1 MDDRQSGGCSAIF
14 RCRQLIAQCRIPID
28 DCRYHVSMT
37 QPIRALLF
45 DLGDT
50 LWHFPVTMPDDALH
64 VRCSRQIAPLLQEW
78 DWTGDPI
85 DLSHQILGGVERARR
100 DAEIGS
106 LMSPDYLDVLDG
118 VVRVAGMMLDGD
130 QLDALWEAWWVDG
143 AQLGRQL
150 YPDAIATLQWVG
162 DAGYRLGLIS
172 NRWYGADRLQHEL
185 DSCGLGNIFRSV
197 TVSSDA
203 GWLKPHPEIFY
214 RALAALGT
222 DASETVMVGDSVRDD
237 IAGAKRL
244 GMRAVWKR
252 NGRRH
257 LPPPDPLILPD
268 AMIDDLW
275 ELRRLPMLAGPS
287 QTPSDALSKQV
298 R

>member
-1 MDDRQSGGCSAIF
+1 
-14 RCRQLIAQCRIPID
+14 
-28 DCRYHVSMT
+28 MT
-37 QPIRALLF
+37 QPVRALLF

-50 LWHFPVTMPDDALH
+50 VWHFPVAMPDDALH
-64 VRCSRQIAPLLQEW
+64 VRCARQIGPLLEEW
-78 DWTGDPI
+78 DWPGDPI
-85 DLSHQILGGVERARR
+85 GLSQLILGSVERARS
-100 DAEIGS
+100 DAESGS

-118 VVRVAGMMLDGD
+118 VARSTGLVLDGD
-130 QLDALWEAWWVDG
+130 QLDALWEAWRVDG
-143 AQLGRQL
+143 AQLGRQP
-150 YPDAIATLQWVG
+150 YPDTIPTLRWVC
-162 DAGYRLGLIS
+162 DTGYRLGLIS
-172 NRWYGADRLQHEL
+172 NRWYGADLLQREL
-185 DSCGLGNIFRSV
+185 ESCGLGSHFHSV
-197 TVSSDA
+197 TVSSDV

-222 DASETVMVGDSVRDD
+222 DAAETVMVGDSVRDD

-257 LPPPDPLILPD
+257 LPPPDPLMLPD

-275 ELRRLPMLAGPS
+275 ELRRLPMLARPS
-287 QTPSDALSKQV
+287 QAPSDALSKRV